1 VKVFIV
7 IDWRA
12 PLRISIQYSRFVTA
26 GNIDNACGYI
36 YTYVTRAVTPDIVTR
51 DYGQNNAELNRP
63 GEAAAETT
71 EEGSRSDTL
80 KDPAGQ
86 AEIGRSCF
94 QIRPQ
99 SLG

>member
-1 VKVFIV
+1 MKVFIV

-86 AEIGRSCF
+86 AEIGRSRF